1 MKAKGIFIS
10 ALTAMAALTG
20 CNEDENIVGRTKGNE
35 LCISTT
41 VPALTRAPIEGTQLP
56 EHSQIGVSL
65 RDQDGSDYDGKAQY
79 KNVLYKSETL
89 ANGTSWSSTN
99 PIILSPTTG
108 KAVAYYPYSATISD
122 IAAIP
127 VETAS
132 QTDYLYSD
140 WVNGLSFDNP
150 QANFA
155 MNHALCAV
163 QINLVNAGYTA
174 GPGEVTQLSV
184 ASPALATTASLNA
197 NTGALS
203 AFAGQGDAITVDKTF
218 TLTGE
223 SQGTKI
229 IAIPTG
235 IRDNLTVKVVV
246 DGATSTVPVTVNR
259 PFVQGKAYVVNL
271 KVKDAKTPVELVSVT
286 VKDWVQE
293 VVGDFN
299 ASPTYKDSYIIQIKV
314 PSNGAVFKSNVYKFS
329 GTINWGDGTEVTSH
343 SNDNNP
349 SHTYANAGT
358 YTITHKGTCPQLR
371 YTNEYPHESS
381 SIYITDIVS
390 IGSKM
395 GITDMSYAFFG
406 TGLTELKQNVF
417 QQCSEVTNFTETF
430 SGCKNLTAIPAGL
443 FDSCTKAT
451 NFTGTFKSIG
461 IREIPVGLFD
471 KCTLA
476 NDFTET
482 FWSCESLT
490 SIPSGLFD
498 KLINLTNFNAT
509 FMGCKKL
516 AAIPTGLFD
525 KCTEVTS
532 FHCMF
537 SVCESLQSIPD
548 GLFDKCTKV
557 TDFSVTFGGCQSL
570 AQIPTGLFDK
580 CTEVTSFMGTFAGC
594 IGLKE
599 IPFRLFNK
607 CPEVQ
612 TFQSTF
618 LGCASLRTVPAMLF
632 CYCPEA
638 TNFNETFK
646 NCISLETIGNGAFD
660 NSKKVTDFT
669 ETFSGC
675 VSLTGESVYNW
686 VGNSTNSTK
695 VHLYERKNYPNNF
708 TKPELFKN
716 CFSGCKK
723 LTDYNQIPKEWGGGK
738 Q

>member
-20 CNEDENIVGRTKGNE
+20 CNEDENIVSRTKGNE

-65 RDQDGSDYDGKAQY
+65 LNPDGSDYDGKAQY
-79 KNVLYKSETL
+79 KNVPYKSETL

-197 NTGALS
+197 NTGTLS
-203 AFAGQGDAITVDKTF
+203 AFAGQGDAITVDKAI

-246 DGATSTVPVTVNR
+246 DGATSTVPVTVNH
-259 PFVQGKAYVVNL
+259 PFAQGKAYVVNL

-299 ASPTYKDSYIIQIKV
+299 ASPTQKDNYIIQVDI
-314 PSNGAVFKSNVYKFS
+314 PDNSTIFKSNVKGFT

-343 SNDNNP
+343 SNEDNP
-349 SHTYANAGT
+349 SHTYTNAGK
-358 YTITHKGTCPQLR
+358 YTITHKGTCPQLGSDFQSGLE
-371 YTNEYPHESS
+371 NH
-381 SIYITDIVS
+381 ITDIIY
-390 IGSKM
+390 IGSDLN
-395 GITDMSYAFFG
+395 ITSMTYAFYGSKITSLRKGIFDNLANVTDFKGAFQSCASMTSIPAGLFDKCTQVTDFSNAFYGCQSLKGIPGGLFFQNINVSNFSSTFG
-406 TGLTELKQNVF
+406 
-417 QQCSEVTNFTETF
+417 QCSAITTIPNGLFVRCSNVTDFTGTF
-430 SGCKNLTAIPAGL
+430 LGCRSLTAIPAGL
-443 FDSCTKAT
+443 FDNCHKVTDFSRTFMGCRSLTTIPSGLFLRCNLVTRYIATFRECSALKTIPANLFYGSQNVDNFNTAFFQCTSLT
-451 NFTGTFKSIG
+451 T
-461 IREIPVGLFD
+461 IPVGLFD
-471 KCTLA
+471 
-476 NDFTET
+476 F
-482 FWSCESLT
+482 
-490 SIPSGLFD
+490 
-498 KLINLTNFNAT
+498 
-509 FMGCKKL
+509 CKR
-516 AAIPTGLFD
+516 
-525 KCTEVTS
+525 
-532 FHCMF
+532 
-537 SVCESLQSIPD
+537 
-548 GLFDKCTKV
+548 V
-557 TDFSVTFGGCQSL
+557 TDFSWTFG
-570 AQIPTGLFDK
+570 K
-580 CTEVTSFMGTFAGC
+580 C
-594 IGLKE
+594 
-599 IPFRLFNK
+599 
-607 CPEVQ
+607 
-612 TFQSTF
+612 
-618 LGCASLRTVPAMLF
+618 
-632 CYCPEA
+632 
-638 TNFNETFK
+638 K
-646 NCISLETIGNGAFD
+646 NAR
-660 NSKKVTDFT
+660 
-669 ETFSGC
+669 
-675 VSLTGESVYNW
+675 GESPYTLIN
-686 VGNSTNSTK
+686 GK
-695 VHLYERKNYPNNF
+695 KIHLYERNNYPSLF
-708 TKPELFKN
+708 TRVRVMTG
-716 CFSGCKK
+716 CFSECSS
-723 LTDYNQIPKEWGGGK
+723 LTDFANIGQEWK
-738 Q
+738 